1 MQSCFLGQWHSQD
14 SKLLVPVFYF
24 AELVETSLWSIWSKK
39 HALFTQLLSK
49 ATKKKKTDVH
59 TTAKEYLRTYG
70 PNIYAVV
77 SGHSCYVCFYVIR
90 IPIQISFG
98 ISFQELWRFVCN
110 NGTFLKNT
118 KSSADTKIN
127 KSDVCNQRGVWQTKH
142 SFELQSL
149 FLRFY

>member
-1 MQSCFLGQWHSQD
+1 MVH
-14 SKLLVPVFYF
+14 LVKETCTVYTIT
-24 AELVETSLWSIWSKK
+24 VESNKE
-39 HALFTQLLSK
+39 
-49 ATKKKKTDVH
+49 KKTDVH

-77 SGHSCYVCFYVIR
+77 SGHSCYICFYVIR

-127 KSDVCNQRGVWQTKH
+127 KSDVCNQRGLWQTKH

-149 FLRFY
+149 FSVAKTTIPGFPKLLAV